1 MPRLGVFS
9 AKEVCRI
16 LQNHGFEK
24 IRQSGSHIMMQK
36 RFGNDT
42 KTVPV
47 PNHSEIAKGTLKS
60 VIHLSGLDVS
70 LFVK

>member
-9 AKEVCRI
+9 AKDVCRI

-24 IRQSGSHIMMQK
+24 IRQSGSHIIMQK
-36 RFGNDT
+36 RLGNDT

-47 PNHSEIAKGTLKS
+47 PNHGEIAKGTLKS

-70 LFVK
+70 LFMK